1 MGIITYF
8 YVFQLESN
16 IRQKILIRPYFLKII
31 NLGKITNLIERNLIS
46 FFPDLS
52 SDYPVLFPVFL
63 KINQT
68 ER

>member
-1 MGIITYF
+1 
-8 YVFQLESN
+8 
-16 IRQKILIRPYFLKII
+16 
-31 NLGKITNLIERNLIS
+31 LIERNLIS